1 MASVI
6 NQTLCRSNDKQN
18 ITRIEMSNQI
28 NYWHNNANETRVLNH
43 IRLHCKNREI
53 CIICNICMN
62 FTTIRAIPIFYFFST
77 FYETILRHNH
87 RGLPEDVGVRDEPW
101 GIGKEGEN

>member
-1 MASVI
+1 MQVFELYINQTYLFMASVI

-28 NYWHNNANETRVLNH
+28 NYWHNNVNH

-53 CIICNICMN
+53 CIICNNCMN
-62 FTTIRAIPIFYFFST
+62 FTTIRVNPIIHFFYF
-77 FYETILRHNH
+77 L
-87 RGLPEDVGVRDEPW
+87 
-101 GIGKEGEN
+101 